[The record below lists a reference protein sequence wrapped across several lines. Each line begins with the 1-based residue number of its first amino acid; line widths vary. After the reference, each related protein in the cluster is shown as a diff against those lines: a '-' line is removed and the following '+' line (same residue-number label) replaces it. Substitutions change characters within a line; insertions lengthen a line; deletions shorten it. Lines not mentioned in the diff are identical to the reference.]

1 MGVKVYHNNQ
11 WVEFSTGSNASA
23 SFLVQDEG
31 NDLVGLATALNFKGS
46 GVTASNTTGNPSTKE
61 IEITGVTSFIALTDT
76 PNTYVGTAGSV
87 VTVNSTADGLEF
99 LAADSTGV
107 GRDNYVDSAAFT
119 SLAQG
124 GAKLTLTY
132 AGPDS
137 STLPNVTADLTIGT
151 LGIGFT
157 QLSDTPANYTGVG
170 NSFVRV
176 KSDQTGLEFVAQVP
190 GTAVGAVGI
199 NSQVQYN
206 DNGNLNGAEGLLYVK
221 GDESDGDPA
230 ANLILKPNYTDF
242 TSNTDAAIY
251 GGGRITAQSNDISS
265 TISTPWNRASITAD
279 GGLELFR
286 SRITSPS
293 GGPYIDFKSQLDG
306 NNHPVDMDARIQM
319 DYDRD
324 ANAPNNIDP
333 NGADYSAILFETGGN
348 GHYKTGNLGG
358 RVTEKLRIGKFGEIG
373 LNAGITRYD
382 PTANPP
388 IVDNQGSN
396 RLPEADIYG
405 NPGEVLM
412 SGGKGSTVYW
422 GTNGAGNT
430 LWTQNSNGIYRDS
443 NVMIRRSDNANNASL
458 AVHGVT
464 NLSGNVNSSKTVLD
478 LRNIN
483 DNADC
488 LTFRNIRL
496 TQDNNA
502 APTWYSAAWRIQR
515 RVDVTD
521 QGYIQFGAGD
531 NSPSGT
537 FNSEIIFGNESGEKL
552 RITSVGNVGIGT
564 TNPTA
569 AVGVG
574 NTAVLAVGIVSAYQF
589 YGDGSNLTGVS
600 GSGGSVVT
608 SIQTFTTSGNHTY
621 TPTSGTTSI
630 VVHCIG
636 AGGATGSPNQFAWIG
651 GGGAGGVAIRAY
663 NSTELGPTAAITVG
677 AKGVGSGGQGS
688 PQAGGGIDGA
698 GGGNSSFTPSGT
710 GIGCTGGGGS
720 GSPKGSGA
728 GNFTEG
734 GAGGTGSGGDL
745 NFSGEKGY
753 TNRATPDKWS
763 YLNNQSSSNY
773 YIDSIK
779 SKPAGGGYGEY
790 GLGAPS
796 VSIQDTSSLYS
807 NGRSGEDGAV
817 IIYEY
822 AGSGGSG
829 SGSSFV
835 LLSEQASTSGTEVE
849 FTGIPSDALE
859 ITLMFTGV
867 SASGTNNFMVQ
878 LGTASGY
885 IETGYDSLSQ
895 NEGGSDDTAATDC
908 FLIRADANN
917 HLRTGAMVITKA
929 SGSSYVQTGSFAL
942 NPSGVQGGTQTYG
955 SLTSVSGTVNR
966 LRVKLNGTNTFDAG
980 TISVSYK
987 TSASGGGTNKIQ
999 QGNTKAEVIDTG
1011 SDGKFVVTT
1020 EGVERVV
1027 VDPNGY
1033 LNSKSDIRIRR
1044 EGGAAGTQNNGGI
1057 YFGDSNNNYIFGED
1071 SVEILTLTGGS
1082 GNFIAGET
1090 VTGALS
1096 NKTAIVKSWDSSS
1109 LELVIHDKTGSFTIS
1124 ETITSPSNTT
1134 GRNVQS
1140 FTTTNADLLTFATGG
1155 NEKLRIKG
1163 HTDTTFANSD
1173 DIQLNQGGG
1182 VPQTTQVTG
1191 VINMGTSYYHDGT
1204 GTDLGKGSG
1213 HYGAVKLHL
1222 FKNGAT
1228 GQLPQDSINNIY
1240 GLGVSHGMMEIQTDA
1255 VLGFFVGNDGTNNG
1269 SRLERMRITTSG
1281 HVSING
1287 STTAERNQSNHRL
1300 QVYGSF
1306 AASSKSFV
1314 IDHPTKENHTLTH
1327 GSLEG
1332 PEHAV
1337 YVRGKTSGS
1346 VINLPDYWVGLVHD
1360 DSITVNLTPI
1370 GNKRVWVESINN
1382 NSVTVGSDDSTE
1394 YFYTI
1399 FAERKDI
1406 DKLVVEVEK

>member
-1 MGVKVYHNNQ
+1 M
-11 WVEFSTGSNASA
+11 
-23 SFLVQDEG
+23 
-31 NDLVGLATALNFKGS
+31 
-46 GVTASNTTGNPSTKE
+46 
-61 IEITGVTSFIALTDT
+61 
-76 PNTYVGTAGSV
+76 
-87 VTVNSTADGLEF
+87 
-99 LAADSTGV
+99 
-107 GRDNYVDSAAFT
+107 
-119 SLAQG
+119 
-124 GAKLTLTY
+124 
-132 AGPDS
+132 
-137 STLPNVTADLTIGT
+137 
-151 LGIGFT
+151 
-157 QLSDTPANYTGVG
+157 
-170 NSFVRV
+170 
-176 KSDQTGLEFVAQVP
+176 
-190 GTAVGAVGI
+190 
-199 NSQVQYN
+199 
-206 DNGNLNGAEGLLYVK
+206 
-221 GDESDGDPA
+221 
-230 ANLILKPNYTDF
+230 
-242 TSNTDAAIY
+242 
-251 GGGRITAQSNDISS
+251 
-265 TISTPWNRASITAD
+265 
-279 GGLELFR
+279 
-286 SRITSPS
+286 
-293 GGPYIDFKSQLDG
+293 
-306 NNHPVDMDARIQM
+306 
-319 DYDRD
+319 
-324 ANAPNNIDP
+324 
-333 NGADYSAILFETGGN
+333 
-348 GHYKTGNLGG
+348 
-358 RVTEKLRIGKFGEIG
+358 
-373 LNAGITRYD
+373 
-382 PTANPP
+382 
-388 IVDNQGSN
+388 
-396 RLPEADIYG
+396 
-405 NPGEVLM
+405 
-412 SGGKGSTVYW
+412 
-422 GTNGAGNT
+422 
-430 LWTQNSNGIYRDS
+430 
-443 NVMIRRSDNANNASL
+443 
-458 AVHGVT
+458 
-464 NLSGNVNSSKTVLD
+464 
-478 LRNIN
+478 
-483 DNADC
+483 
-488 LTFRNIRL
+488 
-496 TQDNNA
+496 
-502 APTWYSAAWRIQR
+502 
-515 RVDVTD
+515 
-521 QGYIQFGAGD
+521 
-531 NSPSGT
+531 
-537 FNSEIIFGNESGEKL
+537 
-552 RITSVGNVGIGT
+552 
-564 TNPTA
+564 
-569 AVGVG
+569 
-574 NTAVLAVGIVSAYQF
+574 
-589 YGDGSNLTGVS
+589 
-600 GSGGSVVT
+600 
-608 SIQTFTTSGNHTY
+608 
-621 TPTSGTTSI
+621 
-630 VVHCIG
+630 
-636 AGGATGSPNQFAWIG
+636 
-651 GGGAGGVAIRAY
+651 
-663 NSTELGPTAAITVG
+663 
-677 AKGVGSGGQGS
+677 
-688 PQAGGGIDGA
+688 
-698 GGGNSSFTPSGT
+698 
-710 GIGCTGGGGS
+710 
-720 GSPKGSGA
+720 
-728 GNFTEG
+728 
-734 GAGGTGSGGDL
+734 
-745 NFSGEKGY
+745 
-753 TNRATPDKWS
+753 
-763 YLNNQSSSNY
+763 
-773 YIDSIK
+773 
-779 SKPAGGGYGEY
+779 
-790 GLGAPS
+790 
-796 VSIQDTSSLYS
+796 
-807 NGRSGEDGAV
+807 
-817 IIYEY
+817 
-822 AGSGGSG
+822 
-829 SGSSFV
+829 
-835 LLSEQASTSGTEVE
+835 LSEKPSTSGTEVV
-849 FTGIPSDALE
+849 FDNIPADALE

-908 FLIRADANN
+908 FLIRSDADG
-917 HLRTGAMVITKA
+917 HFRTGAMVITKA

>member
-1 MGVKVYHNNQ
+1 MGVKVYHNGD

-23 SFLVQDEG
+23 SFTVEEEG
-31 NDLVGLATALNFKGS
+31 TPLVGLATALNFVGS
-46 GVTASNTTGNPSTKE
+46 GVTASNTTGNPSTKK
-61 IEITGVTSFIALTDT
+61 IEITSISTFLQLSDT
-76 PNTYVGTAGSV
+76 PITYVGTAGSV

-107 GRDNYVDSAAFT
+107 GRDNYVSSASF
-119 SLAQG
+119 SHPSAQG
-124 GAKLTLTY
+124 AQLTLGYT
-132 AGPDS
+132 GPDS
-137 STLPNVTADLTIGT
+137 LSDITAT

-157 QLSDTPANYTGVG
+157 QLSDTPTSYTGVG

-206 DNGNLNGAEGLLYVK
+206 DNGALNGAEGLLYVK

-242 TSNTDAAIY
+242 TSNTDTAIY

-286 SRITSPS
+286 SRITSPI

-306 NNHPVDMDARIQM
+306 DNHPVDMDARIQM

-373 LNAGITRYD
+373 INAGITRYD

-422 GTNGAGNT
+422 GTNGAGNS

-443 NVMIRRSDNANNASL
+443 DVMIRRSDNANNASL

-464 NLSGNVNSSKTVLD
+464 NLSGSVNSSKTVLD

-496 TQDNNA
+496 TQDNNT

-521 QGYIQFGAGD
+521 QGYIQFGTGD
-531 NSPSGT
+531 NAPAGT

-600 GSGGSVVT
+600 GSGGSVAT

-630 VVHCIG
+630 IVHVIG
-636 AGGATGSPNQFAWIG
+636 AGGAAGSPNKFAWIG
-651 GGGAGGVAIRAY
+651 GGGAGGVSITAY
-663 NSTELGPTAAITVG
+663 DSTELGSTAAITVG

-688 PQAGGGIDGA
+688 PQNGGGIDGA
-698 GGGNSSFTPSGT
+698 GGGNSSFNPGGT
-710 GIGCTGGGGS
+710 GVTITGGGGS

-753 TNRATPDKWS
+753 TNRTTPDKYS

-790 GLGAPS
+790 GLGSPS
-796 VSIQDTSSLYS
+796 VSIQDSSSPYS
-807 NGRSGEDGAV
+807 NGYSGEDGAV

-835 LLSEQASTSGTEVE
+835 LLSEKPSTSGTEVE
-849 FTGIPSDALE
+849 FTGIPADAQE
-859 ITLMFTGV
+859 ITLMFKGV
-867 SASGTNNFMVQ
+867 SVDGNDNYKIQ
-878 LGTASGY
+878 LGTSSGY
-885 IETGYDSLSQ
+885 ITSGYDSLSQ
-895 NEGGSDDTAATDC
+895 NEGGADELSATDC
-908 FLIRADANN
+908 FIIRNGSAGQ
-917 HLRTGAMVITKA
+917 LRTGSMTINKA
-929 SGSSYVQTGSFAL
+929 SDTSYVQTGQFAVS
-942 NPSGVQGGTQTYG
+942 PQTTKGGNQTYG
-955 SLTSVSGTVNR
+955 SLSSVSGTVDR
-966 LRVKLNGTNTFDAG
+966 LKIILSGSDTFDAG
-980 TISVSYK
+980 TMNVSYK

-1044 EGGAAGTQNNGGI
+1044 EGGAAGTQNNGGL
-1057 YFGDSNNNYIFGED
+1057 YFGDSNSNYIFGED
-1071 SVEILTLTGGS
+1071 SVETLTLTGGS

-1090 VTGALS
+1090 VTGGLS
-1096 NKTAIVKSWDSSS
+1096 GVTAIVKSWDRGT
-1109 LELVIHDKTGSFTIS
+1109 LELIIHDKTGNFTTT

-1134 GRNVQS
+1134 GRNVQL

-1173 DIQLNQGGG
+1173 DFVLMGGG
-1182 VPQTTQVTG
+1182 GAAESTQVKG
-1191 VINMGTSYYHDGT
+1191 VINMGSSYKSTTTTQTGT
-1204 GTDLGKGSG
+1204 GHHS
-1213 HYGAVKLHL
+1213 AVKLFL
-1222 FKNGAT
+1222 YKDTSVDNV
-1228 GQLPQDSINNIY
+1228 Y
-1240 GLGVSHGMMEIQTDA
+1240 GFGVSDGIMEIQSQGAFAFYAGKET
-1255 VLGFFVGNDGTNNG
+1255 TTPSG
-1269 SRLERMRITTSG
+1269 SRTK
-1281 HVSING
+1281 
-1287 STTAERNQSNHRL
+1287 RL
-1300 QVYGSF
+1300 QITDSGNVNINASTEADWSQSSYSLRVYGSF

-1314 IDHPTKENHTLTH
+1314 IDHPTKENHTLIH

-1346 VINLPDYWVGLVHD
+1346 VINLPDYWVGLVHE

-1382 NSVTVGSDDSTE
+1382 NIVTTGSDDSTE

-1399 FAERKDI
+1399 FGERKDI
-1406 DKLVVEVEK
+1406 DKIIIEEEK